1 MSICPQ
7 CGRKNRAAAR
17 FCNECAAPLTT
28 SGDPFIGATID
39 KKFKIEKKIA
49 EGGMGSIYLAK
60 DVQAKTKVALKILHP
75 ELARDKK
82 FLNRFKNEAATS
94 AGLIHENIVPVYE
107 SGPVPIKDTFFIAME
122 FIDGETLT
130 DVIKKK
136 APLPVKYSF
145 NVALGLAQGL
155 SYAHKYG
162 PGIIHRDMKPGNIII
177 EKSGRVVLTDFG
189 IAKAV
194 GKKGMTTTG
203 SIIGTPD
210 YMSLEQVKGQ
220 QLDGRSDIYSLGVV
234 LYEMLTGV
242 SPFRMETGVSTI
254 TKIVS
259 EEAIPI
265 ESLRPN
271 LPEWAVWIVT
281 KAMARKKSERFQSAD
296 EFGVAIEEGLSGALK
311 VEGGQKAEEGRISKK
326 KATKKGDG
334 KPAGTATPSTV
345 DKTRLIGGDIRSALT
360 RVLVTSK
367 DKIAQIPPA
376 KEISFAQE
384 QKLFLLSLLIIAIVS
399 ILFAFGNSIIYGSFV
414 SNKLGETWL
423 DIMDVIG
430 FLLIVPLWIYMIYI
444 SDPKKGAFLGGLF
457 PFIVFVAINLF
468 NPLFVKDFGFQLFQ
482 FIFSISFATAIGAL
496 FGFSIS
502 ELSGVVKD
510 NFPKFTA
517 YPLLTIVF
525 LGHLALIFL
534 WQNYIFVFLFTLV
547 FGQPGK

>member
-1 MSICPQ
+1 MNICPQ
-7 CGRKNRAAAR
+7 CGRKNRDAAR
-17 FCNECAAPLTT
+17 FCNDCAAPLTT

-39 KKFKIEKKIA
+39 KKYKIEKKIA

-75 ELARDKK
+75 ELARAKK

-194 GKKGMTTTG
+194 GKKGLTTTG

-242 SPFRMETGVSTI
+242 SPFRMDTGVSTI
-254 TKIVS
+254 TKILS
-259 EEAIPI
+259 EEAISI
-265 ESLRPN
+265 ESLRSN
-271 LPEWAVWIVT
+271 LPDWVVWIVT

-296 EFGVAIEEGLSGALK
+296 EFAVAIERGLSGALK
-311 VEGGQKAEEGRISKK
+311 VEGVQKAAKGK
-326 KATKKGDG
+326 KATKKEAG
-334 KPAGTATPSTV
+334 KPAGTATLSTV

-367 DKIAQIPPA
+367 DKFAQIPPA

-399 ILFAFGNSIIYGSFV
+399 TLFAFGNSIIYGSFV

-423 DIMDVIG
+423 IAMDVIG
-430 FLLIVPLWIYMIYI
+430 YLLIIPLWIYLIYI

-468 NPLFVKDFGFQLFQ
+468 NPVFVEDFSFQPPKFLFSLF
-482 FIFSISFATAIGAL
+482 FATSIGTL

-502 ELSGVVKD
+502 ALSGVVKD
-510 NFPKFTA
+510 SFSKFTA

-534 WQNYIFVFLFTLV
+534 WQNYAFVFLFTLV